1 MAVLKKNLERL
12 SHCSGTVF
20 FAITVLSN
28 TTGLSHKGN
37 DVMKPTRAELRMVNL
52 ETAIVVR
59 SMENLSWQTENLPL
73 VSDPVVILVLLVMT
87 IAFSRKTGL
96 PH

>member
-12 SHCSGTVF
+12 SHCLGTVF
-20 FAITVLSN
+20 FFAVTVLSN

-59 SMENLSWQTENLPL
+59 SMEKPFLANREPATRLRE
-73 VSDPVVILVLLVMT
+73 PVVI
-87 IAFSRKTGL
+87 
-96 PH
+96 